1 MAHENDGHRARLRER
16 MLKEGLSSFQDHEV
30 LEMLLFQY
38 LPRHDTNKIAHRLL
52 DKFGSFSAIFDAS
65 PDKLM
70 MVDGISK
77 VTACNIAMLKE
88 VWLRYK
94 QGASTKIELNSLASI
109 IKYAQLLIADSYTE
123 KMVVVYVDHSTN
135 FVYKEEYSSNSADS
149 IDIDVKKIVITAT
162 RTNAAGVLLFHCHP
176 KGVCTPSDA
185 DVVFTEKMY
194 FTLASINIMLLEHI
208 IFNANGDYYSFYKEG
223 LISDI
228 SEKYYKAFNKEV

>member
-1 MAHENDGHRARLRER
+1 MAHENEGHRARLRER

-52 DKFGSFSAIFDAS
+52 DKFGSFAGVFDAS

-94 QGASTKIELNSLASI
+94 QSESTNISLGSLASI

-123 KMVVVYVDHSTN
+123 KMVVVYVDQATN
-135 FVYKEEYSSNSADS
+135 FVYKEEFASNSADS
-149 IDIDVKKIVITAT
+149 IEVDTKKIVITAT
-162 RTNAAGVLLFHCHP
+162 RTNAAGVILFHCHSNAP
-176 KGVCTPSDA
+176 CKPSD
-185 DVVFTEKMY
+185 DDKHYTEKLY
-194 FTLASINIMLLEHI
+194 FALAPMNIALLEHM
-208 IFNANGDYYSFYKEG
+208 IFNKQGDYYSFHQRG
-223 LISDI
+223 IMTDI
-228 SEKYYKAFNKEV
+228 AAKYNLTLNK

>member
-1 MAHENDGHRARLRER
+1 MAHENEGHRARLRER

-52 DKFGSFSAIFDAS
+52 DKFGSFAGVFDAS

-94 QGASTKIELNSLASI
+94 QSESTNISLGSLASI

-123 KMVVVYVDHSTN
+123 KMVVVYVDQATN
-135 FVYKEEYSSNSADS
+135 FVYKEEFASNSADS
-149 IDIDVKKIVITAT
+149 IEVDTKKIVITAT
-162 RTNAAGVLLFHCHP
+162 RTNAAGVILFHCHP
-176 KGVCTPSDA
+176 KGTIDPSA
-185 DVVFTEKMY
+185 EDVVFTERLY

-208 IFNANGDYYSFYKEG
+208 IFNAGGDYFSFYKEG
-223 LISDI
+223 LITDI
-228 SEKYYKAFNKEV
+228 SNKYYKAFKKEV